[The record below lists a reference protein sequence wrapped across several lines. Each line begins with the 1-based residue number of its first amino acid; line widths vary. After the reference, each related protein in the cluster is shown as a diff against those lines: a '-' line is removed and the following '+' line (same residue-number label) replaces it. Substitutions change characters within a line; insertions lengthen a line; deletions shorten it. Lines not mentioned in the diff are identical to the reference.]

1 MDLGKA
7 NIGNK
12 NIKCNKKEILLQAVL
27 YFFGKDELYCIVI
40 VY

>member
-12 NIKCNKKEILLQAVL
+12 NIKWNKKEILLQAVL
-27 YFFGKDELYCIVI
+27 YFFDKDELYCIVI